1 MQTLRAPAKGT
12 AMGLTAMK
20 ITGRW
25 FGFIIT
31 AGMVILVAQVVVVIS
46 LAWAAAFIGDTEML
60 ADLMDRDVF
69 DPPATWRMIGGIFL
83 TLPFVCGVIY
93 LVVGLHRLRRVAR
106 KSGLASAAAGRA
118 LRQSGIGMIVMWFG
132 LICLNYFLPMLMFG
146 SREAE
151 PEWAIAIFD
160 LDFLML
166 LVGVALLSVSQLAE
180 EAEALR
186 AENEQFV

>member
-1 MQTLRAPAKGT
+1 ME
-12 AMGLTAMK
+12 
-20 ITGRW
+20 
-25 FGFIIT
+25 
-31 AGMVILVAQVVVVIS
+31 LVAVS
-46 LAWAAAFIGDTEML
+46 LLGTESE
-60 ADLMDRDVF
+60 
-69 DPPATWRMIGGIFL
+69 TS
-83 TLPFVCGVIY
+83 
-93 LVVGLHRLRRVAR
+93 H
-106 KSGLASAAAGRA
+106 
-118 LRQSGIGMIVMWFG
+118 
-132 LICLNYFLPMLMFG
+132 YFLPMLMFG